1 MNILTKIFIGTIWL
15 IASSSVLSL
24 PIKLVSTCYYTGLGY
39 HNLLIKEHPHSVWA
53 VENVL
58 NSYPNAYIVDDSD
71 DEFVEPEEVLIT
83 TSCVD
88 EEPFD
93 PNLLPEPGAGPQTTK
108 GVPVFDE
115 YIEQPEK
122 SFKRP
127 SRKRRGGFRYYYGF
141 NPIPVTVPRRVV
153 IVNDFTEE
161 DNDYCDEQTEDCE
174 TETIVDVNDPEIESI
189 EENENIVNV
198 SAPETAI
205 LAAFGLVGIV
215 AFRRKKYNDW
225 SENSC
230 FKRRLPT

>member
-1 MNILTKIFIGTIWL
+1 MNILTKIFVGILCI
-15 IASSSVLSL
+15 IASPSALSL

-39 HNLLIKEHPHSVWA
+39 HNLLIREHPHSVWA

-58 NSYPNAYIVDDSD
+58 KSYPAYIVDDSD

-93 PNLLPEPGAGPQTTK
+93 PNLLPEPGAGPQT
-108 GVPVFDE
+108 PENAPIFDE

-141 NPIPVTVPRRVV
+141 NPIPVTIPRRVV

-174 TETIVDVNDPEIESI
+174 TETIVDVNDPEIEIIDEEDVVIATTTETTMLASI
-189 EENENIVNV
+189 GL
-198 SAPETAI
+198 I
-205 LAAFGLVGIV
+205 LLSFFVDKGG
-215 AFRRKKYNDW
+215 RKRINKHEYA
-225 SENSC
+225 
-230 FKRRLPT
+230 